1 LQEGRQRR
9 VAMLAGSLA
18 NLSAADRALLERAA
32 SVLEKV
38 VRSKD

>member
-1 LQEGRQRR
+1 

-18 NLSAADRALLERAA
+18 DLSSADRALLERAA

-38 VRSKD
+38 VRG